1 VATRL
6 QPVDAVTIGV
16 GLTGAL
22 AAFEMVQS
30 GLKVVGLER
39 GAERE
44 TVPDFQSPAIHD
56 ELRYSIRKAFMQDNV
71 KVAVTFRNNS
81 NETALPIRRWESFLP
96 GQGLGGSFVHWNG
109 QSFRAQVADFV
120 LRSRTIQRYGQKFLD
135 ACGPEL
141 TIQDWGVTYDDLEPY
156 YDRFEYLCGV
166 SGKAGNIKGQIQP
179 GGNPFEAPRSREYP
193 NPPLKETYFG
203 AIFRKGAEGLG
214 YHPYPQP
221 SSNLSRPYTN
231 PLGLKLEQCVFCGF
245 CERYACEHYAK
256 ASPQT
261 IVLPLLLKNPNYEL
275 RTSCEVLRINL
286 DSTGKKATGVTYVDG
301 AGREF
306 EQPAEIVFI
315 TAFPL
320 NNVRTLLLSG
330 IGKPYDPRTG
340 EGVVGRNYS
349 YQTVG
354 GPTVFMDESIN
365 INPFMSSGAP
375 GTMIDDFSGDNFD
388 HANMNPPFIGGQY
401 VGSIMTG
408 ARPIEFHPVPP
419 GTPPWGLEWKRAVAR
434 HYNHTILIQ
443 QHGTSMSSRLNYLD
457 LDPTYKDAWGQP
469 LLRMTF
475 DFPENDIRMSQYIA
489 DKVVEIG
496 RAMGGKTIVRGGTKR
511 PYTTTVYQST
521 HNAGGA
527 VMGDDPK
534 TSAVNRYLQCWDVPN
549 VFSLGGSAFPQN
561 IAYNYTITIGALT
574 YWALDAIKT
583 KYLKSPGPL
592 VQA

>member
-1 VATRL
+1 MVQRL
-6 QPVDAVTIGV
+6 KPVDVVTIGV
-16 GLTGAL
+16 GLTGSL
-22 AAFEMVQS
+22 AALELAKE
-30 GLKVVGLER
+30 GLKIVGLER
-39 GAERE
+39 GAARF

-56 ELRYSIRKAFMQDNV
+56 ELRFSIRKGMMQDNT

-109 QSFRAQVADFV
+109 QSFRAQVADFIYK
-120 LRSRTIQRYGQKFLD
+120 THHEERYGKNFVEKCD
-135 ACGPEL
+135 PNL
-141 TIQDWGVTYDDLEPY
+141 TIQDWGVTYEELEPY

-166 SGKAGNIKGQIQP
+166 GGKAGNIKGQIQP

-203 AIFRKGAEGLG
+203 AIFRKGAESLG

-231 PLGLKLEQCVFCGF
+231 PEGLHLQACVFCGF
-245 CERYACEHYAK
+245 CERYACEHFAK

-261 IVLPLLLKNPNYEL
+261 VILPALLSRSNYEL
-275 RTSCEVLRINL
+275 RTNCEVLRINI
-286 DSTGKKATGVTYVDG
+286 DSTKKKATGVTYVDAAG
-301 AGREF
+301 AEY
-306 EQPAEIVFI
+306 EQPADLVLIA
-315 TAFPL
+315 AFPL

-330 IGKPYDPRTG
+330 IGEPYDPKTG
-340 EGVVGRNYS
+340 KGVVGRNYC
-349 YQTVG
+349 YQTTG
-354 GPTVFMDESIN
+354 GPTVFMDDSIN

-388 HANMNPPFIGGQY
+388 HANLGFIGGQY

-408 ARPIEFHPVPP
+408 GRPIEFHP
-419 GTPPWGLEWKRAVAR
+419 TPPDTPKWGLDWKRAVAR
-434 HYNHTILIQ
+434 HYNHTIPIQ
-443 QHGTSMSSRLNYLD
+443 QHGTSQSSRLNYLD
-457 LDPTYKDAWGQP
+457 LDPVYKDAWGRP

-496 RAMGGKTIVRGGTKR
+496 RAMGGKIVVRGGTER
-511 PYTTTVYQST
+511 PYTTTRYQST

-527 VMGDDPK
+527 VMGSDPT
-534 TSAVNRYLQCWDVPN
+534 TSVVNRYLQSWDVSN

-561 IAYNYTITIGALT
+561 ITYNYSMTIGALT
-574 YWALDAIKT
+574 YWALDAIKN

-592 VQA
+592 VHA

>member
-1 VATRL
+1 MAQRL

-16 GLTGAL
+16 GLTGSMAAL
-22 AAFEMVQS
+22 ELAQA

-39 GAERE
+39 GAPRD

-56 ELRYSIRKAFMQDNV
+56 ELRFSIRKAMMQDNV
-71 KVAVTFRNNS
+71 KVAMTFRDNS
-81 NETALPIRRWESFLP
+81 DQTALPIRRWESFLP
-96 GQGLGGSFVHWNG
+96 GQGLGGAFVHWNG
-109 QSFRAQVADFV
+109 QSFRFQIADFIY
-120 LRSRTIQRYGQKFLD
+120 RTHILQRYGQKFLD

-141 TIQDWGVTYDDLEPY
+141 TIQDWGVTYDELEPY

-179 GGNPFEAPRSREYP
+179 GGNPFEGPRSREYP
-193 NPPLKETYFG
+193 NPPMKEPYFG
-203 AIFRKGAEGLG
+203 AIFRKGAESLG

-261 IVLPLLLKNPNYEL
+261 IILPVLLKNPNYEL
-275 RTSCEVLRINL
+275 RTSSEVLRINL
-286 DSTGKKATGVTYVDG
+286 DNTGKKATGVTYVDG

-306 EQPAEIVFI
+306 EQPAELVLI

-330 IGKPYDPRTG
+330 IGKPYDPKTG

-349 YQTVG
+349 YQTTG
-354 GPTVFMDESIN
+354 GPTVFLDESTN

-388 HANMNPPFIGGQY
+388 HSNLRFIGGQY
-401 VGSIMTG
+401 VGSIMTNG
-408 ARPIEFHPVPP
+408 RPIEFHPTPP
-419 GTPPWGLEWKRAVAR
+419 GTPSWGLEWKRAVAR

-443 QHGTSMSSRLNYLD
+443 QHGTSTSSRLNYLD

-534 TSAVNRYLQCWDVPN
+534 TSVVNRYLQCWDVPN
-549 VFSLGGSAFPQN
+549 VFSLGGAAFPQN
-561 IAYNYTITIGALT
+561 GTYNYSITIGALT
-574 YWALDAIKT
+574 FWALDAIKN

-592 VQA
+592 VHA

>member
-1 VATRL
+1 MAQRL

-16 GLTGAL
+16 GLTGSMAAL
-22 AAFEMVQS
+22 ELAQA

-39 GAERE
+39 GAPRD

-56 ELRYSIRKAFMQDNV
+56 ELRFSIRKAMMQDNV
-71 KVAVTFRNNS
+71 KVAMTFRDNS
-81 NETALPIRRWESFLP
+81 DQTALPIRRWESFLP
-96 GQGLGGSFVHWNG
+96 GQGLGGAFVHWNG
-109 QSFRAQVADFV
+109 QSFRFQIADFIY
-120 LRSRTIQRYGQKFLD
+120 RTHILQRYGQKFLD

-141 TIQDWGVTYDDLEPY
+141 TIQDWGVTYDELEPY

-193 NPPLKETYFG
+193 NPPMKEPYFG
-203 AIFRKGAEGLG
+203 AIFRKGAESLG

-261 IVLPLLLKNPNYEL
+261 IILPVLLKNPNYEL
-275 RTSCEVLRINL
+275 RTSSEVLRINL
-286 DSTGKKATGVTYVDG
+286 DNTGKKATGVTYVDG

-306 EQPAEIVFI
+306 EQPAELVLI

-330 IGKPYDPRTG
+330 IGKPYDPKTG

-349 YQTVG
+349 YQTTG
-354 GPTVFMDESIN
+354 GPTVFLDESTN

-388 HANMNPPFIGGQY
+388 HSNLRFIGGQY
-401 VGSIMTG
+401 VGSIMTNG
-408 ARPIEFHPVPP
+408 RPIEFHPTPP
-419 GTPPWGLEWKRAVAR
+419 GTPSWGLEWKRAVAR

-443 QHGTSMSSRLNYLD
+443 QHGTSTSSRLNYLD

-534 TSAVNRYLQCWDVPN
+534 TSVVNRYLQCWDVPN
-549 VFSLGGSAFPQN
+549 VFSLGGAAFPQN
-561 IAYNYTITIGALT
+561 GTYNYSITIGALT
-574 YWALDAIKT
+574 FWALDAIKN

-592 VQA
+592 VHA

>member
-1 VATRL
+1 MATRL

-408 ARPIEFHPVPP
+408 ARPIEFHPTPP

-489 DKVVEIG
+489 DKVIEIG
-496 RAMGGKTIVRGGTKR
+496 RAMGGKTIIRGGTKP
-511 PYTTTVYQST
+511 PYSVAFYQST

-527 VMGDDPK
+527 IMGDDPK
-534 TSAVNRYLQCWDVPN
+534 TSVVNRYLQCWGVPN
-549 VFSLGGSAFPQN
+549 VFSLGGSAFP
-561 IAYNYTITIGALT
+561 
-574 YWALDAIKT
+574 
-583 KYLKSPGPL
+583 
-592 VQA
+592 

>member
-1 VATRL
+1 VATL
-6 QPVDAVTIGV
+6 LKPVDVVTIGV

-22 AAFEMVQS
+22 AALELAQA

-39 GAERE
+39 GSGRE
-44 TVPDFQSPAIHD
+44 TVPDFQSPPIHD
-56 ELRYSIRKAFMQDNV
+56 ELRFAVRHAFMQDNA
-71 KVAVTFRNNS
+71 KVAVTFRNS
-81 NETALPIRRWESFLP
+81 SDQTALPIRRWESFLP

-109 QSFRAQVADFV
+109 QSFRAQAADFIY
-120 LRSRTIQRYGQKFLD
+120 RSHILQRYGQKFLE
-135 ACGPEL
+135 ACGPQL

-156 YDRFEYLCGV
+156 YARFENLCGV
-166 SGKAGNIKGQIQP
+166 SGKAGNINGQIQP
-179 GGNPFEAPRSREYP
+179 GGNPFEAPRSGEYP
-193 NPPLKETYFG
+193 NPPQKETYFG
-203 AIFRKGAEGLG
+203 AIFRKGAESLG

-221 SSNLSRPYTN
+221 SSNLSRAYTN
-231 PLGLKLEQCVFCGF
+231 PLGIKMETCIFCGF
-245 CERYACEHYAK
+245 CERFACPHYAK
-256 ASPQT
+256 GSPQT
-261 IVLPLLLKNPNYEL
+261 MILPVLLQNPNYEL
-275 RTSCEVLRINL
+275 RTLCEVLRINI
-286 DSTGKKATGVTYVDG
+286 DSTRKKATGVTYVDD
-301 AGREF
+301 AGQEF
-306 EQPAEIVFI
+306 EQPAELVLI

-330 IGKPYDPRTG
+330 IGEPYDPKTG
-340 EGVVGRNYS
+340 NGVVGRNYS

-365 INPFMSSGAP
+365 INPFMASGAC
-375 GTMIDDFSGDNFD
+375 GTMIDNFSGDNFD
-388 HANMNPPFIGGQY
+388 HSSLGFIGGQY
-401 VGSIMTG
+401 VGAIMTG
-408 ARPIEFHPVPP
+408 GRPIEFHPTPT
-419 GTPPWGLEWKRAVAR
+419 GTPTWGLAWKQAVAR

-443 QHGTSMSSRLNYLD
+443 QHGTSAASRLNYLD

-496 RAMGGKTIVRGGTKR
+496 RAMGGKQIIRGGAKR

-561 IAYNYTITIGALT
+561 ITYNYTITIGALVL
-574 YWALDAIKT
+574 WALDAIKS

-592 VQA
+592 VHA

>member
-1 VATRL
+1 MATRL
-6 QPVDAVTIGV
+6 KAVDVVTIGV
-16 GLTGAL
+16 GLTGSL
-22 AAFEMVQS
+22 AGLELAET

-39 GAERE
+39 GGGRD

-56 ELRYSIRKAFMQDNV
+56 ELRFSIRKGMMQDNT
-71 KVAVTFRNNS
+71 KVAVTFRNS
-81 NETALPIRRWESFLP
+81 SDQTALPLRRWEGFLP

-109 QSFRAQVADFV
+109 QSFRFQVADFIY
-120 LRSRTIQRYGQKFLD
+120 RTHIRERYGQKFLD

-141 TIQDWGVTYDDLEPY
+141 AIRDWGVTYDELEAH

-193 NPPLKETYFG
+193 NPPMKETYFG
-203 AIFRKGAEGLG
+203 AIFRKGVESLG

-221 SSNLSRPYTN
+221 SANLSRPYTN

-261 IVLPLLLKNPNYEL
+261 TILPVLLKKPNYEL
-275 RTSCEVLRINL
+275 RTNCEVLRIDL
-286 DSTGKKATGVTYVDG
+286 DSMRKKATGVTYVDA
-301 AGREF
+301 AGQEF
-306 EQPAEIVFI
+306 EQPADLVLI

-330 IGKPYDPRTG
+330 IGQPYDPKTG
-340 EGVVGRNYS
+340 NGVVGRNYT
-349 YQTVG
+349 YQTTG
-354 GPTVFMDESIN
+354 GPTVFLDESIN
-365 INPFMSSGAP
+365 VNPFMSSGAP
-375 GTMIDDFSGDNFD
+375 GTMIDDFGGDNFD
-388 HANMNPPFIGGQY
+388 HSSLGFIGGQY
-401 VGSIMTG
+401 VGSIMTNG
-408 ARPIEFHPVPP
+408 RPIEFHPTPP
-419 GTPPWGLEWKRAVAR
+419 GTPKWGLEWKRAVAR
-434 HYNHTILIQ
+434 HYNHTIVVQ
-443 QHGTSMSSRLNYLD
+443 QHGTSTASRLNYLD

-475 DFPENDIRMSQYIA
+475 DFPDNDVRMSQYIA

-496 RAMGGKTIVRGGTKR
+496 RAMGGKIVVRGGAKR

-521 HNAGGA
+521 HNCGGA
-527 VMGDDPK
+527 IMGDDPT
-534 TSAVNRYLQCWDVPN
+534 TSAVNRYLQSWDVPN
-549 VFSLGGSAFPQN
+549 VFSLGASAFPQN
-561 IAYNYTITIGALT
+561 GAYNYTVTIGALT
-574 YWALDAIKT
+574 LWALDAIKT

-592 VQA
+592 VHA

>member
-1 VATRL
+1 MAQQL
-6 QPVDAVTIGV
+6 QPVDVVTIGV
-16 GLTGAL
+16 GLTGSL
-22 AAFEMVQS
+22 AALELAKS
-30 GLKVVGLER
+30 GLKVLGLER
-39 GAERE
+39 GAPRD

-56 ELRYSIRKAFMQDNV
+56 ELRFSIRKAMMQDNT

-109 QSFRAQVADFV
+109 QSFRAQVADFIY
-120 LRSRTIQRYGQKFLD
+120 RTHHLQRYGEKFLES
-135 ACGPEL
+135 CGPEL
-141 TIQDWGVTYDDLEPY
+141 TIQDWGVTYQELEPY

-203 AIFRKGAEGLG
+203 AIFRKGAEDLG

-231 PLGLKLEQCVFCGF
+231 PEGLQLQQCVFCGF
-245 CERYACEHYAK
+245 CERYACEHFAK

-261 IVLPLLLKNPNYEL
+261 VILPALLNRSNYEL
-275 RTSCEVLRINL
+275 RTNCEVLRINL
-286 DSTGKKATGVTYVDG
+286 DSTRKKATGVTYVDG
-301 AGREF
+301 AGTEY
-306 EQPAEIVFI
+306 EQPAELVLI

-330 IGKPYDPRTG
+330 IGKPYNPKTG

-349 YQTVG
+349 YQTTG

-365 INPFMSSGAP
+365 INPFMSSGAC

-388 HANMNPPFIGGQY
+388 HSNLVFIGGQY
-401 VGSIMTG
+401 VGAIMTNG
-408 ARPIEFHPVPP
+408 RPIEFHPTPP
-419 GTPPWGLEWKRAVAR
+419 GTPSWGLEWKRAVAR

-443 QHGTSMSSRLNYLD
+443 QHGTSQPSRLNYLD

-475 DFPENDIRMSQYIA
+475 DFPDNDIRMSQYIA
-489 DKVVEIG
+489 DKVVAIG
-496 RAMGGKTIVRGGTKR
+496 RAMGGKIVVRGGTHR

-521 HNAGGA
+521 HNAGGV
-527 VMGDDPK
+527 VMGSDPK
-534 TSAVNRYLQCWDVPN
+534 TSVVNRYLQCWDVPN
-549 VFSLGGSAFPQN
+549 VFSLGASAFPQN
-561 IAYNYTITIGALT
+561 ITYNYSITIGALT
-574 YWALDAIKT
+574 YWVLDAIKN

-592 VQA
+592 VQT